1 MHTRSGTF
9 PFIVSI
15 KASPNPLARQT
26 AVITWPICCSTRSSQ
41 VLNLARKYKEKASEG
56 KKGGSVFSLQRYV
69 KSACGGMQRTSHS
82 RSRSRKKNIIVNDID
97 AAYGVLRDAWKW
109 GKEDGERHIDIVLGD
124 SGFEL
129 CVLSSFR
136 RPSHECGSSLK
147 GTVVPSLHD
156 SWRHFL
162 PLQRSVRPAKCLTL
176 TRLTKLSRSVKSAM
190 LNFCSVNGGNS
201 TMRGS

>member
-9 PFIVSI
+9 PFIVSTEDLKSP

-26 AVITWPICCSTRSSQ
+26 AVITWLICGSTRSSQ
-41 VLNLARKYKEKASEG
+41 VLNLARKYKEKASEV

-82 RSRSRKKNIIVNDID
+82 RSRSRKKNIIVHDID

-124 SGFEL
+124 SSFEL
-129 CVLSSFR
+129 FADIVLACYLLSA
-136 RPSHECGSSLK
+136 GLA
-147 GTVVPSLHD
+147 TNVVL
-156 SWRHFL
+156 
-162 PLQRSVRPAKCLTL
+162 RSKAQLCHLSMIHGDISCLFNA
-176 TRLTKLSRSVKSAM
+176 LSDPQNA
-190 LNFCSVNGGNS
+190 
-201 TMRGS
+201 